1 MSKNNSKIPV
11 AVKDAIERM
20 LKRSQT
26 KILFPI
32 ITLGLVKSFLQT
44 SSDIFIDL
52 EIRNIYRKT
61 VQELKK
67 YLGHDLHIGGV
78 YYDAYSSRNLPQHK
92 VIKVIGNKK
101 YQLNP
106 LYKDCASELSAWLP
120 ERIKVFIDDKL
131 GIITKLA
138 QHDERVKI
146 SSNPDEFVKIIKN
159 HIDKNASNFEIFGFA
174 IIKVHLEKFACKIYG
189 DTRTSSHD
197 AGVDLSTNFGVVY
210 QIKKLRVSNMSA
222 AKNIYAEL
230 KSNFDKERLID
241 GKVILIIDDISQEIK
256 KYLVDMKVQSIDK
269 KDLLHLAQQFQDSE
283 DREKILRIV
292 YEEFRREYASV
303 I

>member
-1 MSKNNSKIPV
+1 MDKNNSKIPV
-11 AVKDAIERM
+11 EVKDTIERM

-32 ITLGLVKSFLQT
+32 ITLGMVKSFLQT
-44 SSDIFIDL
+44 DRDVFTDL
-52 EIRNIYRKT
+52 EIRGIYQET

-67 YLGHDLHIGGV
+67 YLGHDLHLGGV

-101 YQLNP
+101 YQLNS
-106 LYKDCASELSAWLP
+106 LYKDCASELSIWLP
-120 ERIKVFIDDKL
+120 ERIKVFIENKL

-138 QHDERVKI
+138 QQDKRVKI
-146 SSNPDEFVKIIKN
+146 SSNPDEFMEIIKD

-174 IIKVHLEKFACKIYG
+174 IIKVHLEKFACKIYR

-210 QIKKLRVSNMSA
+210 QIKKLQATNMST

-230 KSNFDKERLID
+230 KSNFDKERLDD

-256 KYLVDMKVQSIDK
+256 KYLIDMKVQSIDK

>member
-1 MSKNNSKIPV
+1 MKKNNSKIPV

-26 KILFPI
+26 KILFPV
-32 ITLGLVKSFLQT
+32 ITLGIIKAFLRT
-44 SSDIFIDL
+44 NHDVFTDL
-52 EIRNIYRKT
+52 EIRSIYNKT

-78 YYDAYSSRNLPQHK
+78 YYYAYSSRNLPQHK

-106 LYKDCASELSAWLP
+106 LYKDCASTLSKWLP

-131 GIITKLA
+131 GVVTQLA
-138 QHDERVKI
+138 QQEVRVKI
-146 SSNPDEFVKIIKN
+146 ASDLKKFVEIIKN

-174 IIKVHLEKFACKIYG
+174 IIKVHLEKFACKIYR

-230 KSNFDKERLID
+230 KSNFDKERLDD

-256 KYLVDMKVQSIDK
+256 KYLIDMKVQSIDK
-269 KDLLHLAQQFQDSE
+269 KDLLNLAQQFQDAE
-283 DREKILRIV
+283 DREKILRII

>member
-1 MSKNNSKIPV
+1 
-11 AVKDAIERM
+11 
-20 LKRSQT
+20 
-26 KILFPI
+26 
-32 ITLGLVKSFLQT
+32 
-44 SSDIFIDL
+44 
-52 EIRNIYRKT
+52 
-61 VQELKK
+61 
-67 YLGHDLHIGGV
+67 
-78 YYDAYSSRNLPQHK
+78 LPQHK

-101 YQLNP
+101 YQLNS
-106 LYKDCASELSAWLP
+106 LYKDCASELSIWLP
-120 ERIKVFIDDKL
+120 ERIKVFIENKL

-138 QHDERVKI
+138 QQDKRVKI
-146 SSNPDEFVKIIKN
+146 SSNPDEFMEIIKD

-174 IIKVHLEKFACKIYG
+174 IIKVHLEKFACKIYR

-210 QIKKLRVSNMSA
+210 QIKKLQATNMST

-230 KSNFDKERLID
+230 KSNFDKERLDD

-256 KYLVDMKVQSIDK
+256 KYLIDMKVQSIDK

>member
-1 MSKNNSKIPV
+1 MKKNNSKIPV

-26 KILFPI
+26 KILFPV
-32 ITLGLVKSFLQT
+32 ITLGIIKAFLRT
-44 SSDIFIDL
+44 NHDVFTDL
-52 EIRNIYRKT
+52 EIRSIYNKT

-106 LYKDCASELSAWLP
+106 LYKDCASTLSKWLP

-131 GIITKLA
+131 GVVTQLA
-138 QHDERVKI
+138 QQEVRVKI
-146 SSNPDEFVKIIKN
+146 ASDLKKFVEIIKN

-174 IIKVHLEKFACKIYG
+174 IIKVHLEKFACKIYR

-230 KSNFDKERLID
+230 KSNFDKERLDD

-256 KYLVDMKVQSIDK
+256 KYLIDMKVQSIDK
-269 KDLLHLAQQFQDSE
+269 KDLLNLAQQFQDAE
-283 DREKILRIV
+283 DREKILRII

>member
-26 KILFPI
+26 KILFPV
-32 ITLGLVKSFLQT
+32 ITLGIVKSFLQT
-44 SSDIFIDL
+44 NRDVFTDL
-52 EIRNIYRKT
+52 EIRSIYQKT
-61 VQELKK
+61 IQELKK

-106 LYKDCASELSAWLP
+106 LYKECASELSVWLP

-138 QHDERVKI
+138 KHDERVRI
-146 SSNPDEFVKIIKN
+146 SSNPDEFIEIVKN

-174 IIKVHLEKFACKIYG
+174 IIKVHLEKFACKIYR

-230 KSNFDKERLID
+230 KSNFDKERLDD
-241 GKVILIIDDISQEIK
+241 GKVILIIDDISQEFK
-256 KYLVDMKVQSIDK
+256 KYLIDMKVQSIDK
-269 KDLLHLAQQFQDSE
+269 KDLLHLVEQFQDSE
-283 DREKILRIV
+283 DREKVLRIV

>member
-1 MSKNNSKIPV
+1 MDKNNSKIPV
-11 AVKDAIERM
+11 EVKDTIERM

-32 ITLGLVKSFLQT
+32 ITLGMVKSFLQT
-44 SSDIFIDL
+44 DRDVFTDL
-52 EIRNIYRKT
+52 EIRGIYQET

-101 YQLNP
+101 YQLNS
-106 LYKDCASELSAWLP
+106 LYKDCASELSIWLP
-120 ERIKVFIDDKL
+120 ERIKVFIENKL

-138 QHDERVKI
+138 QQDKRVKI
-146 SSNPDEFVKIIKN
+146 SSNPDEFMEIIKD

-174 IIKVHLEKFACKIYG
+174 IIKVHLEKFACKIYR

-210 QIKKLRVSNMSA
+210 QIKKLQATNMST

-230 KSNFDKERLID
+230 KSNFDKERLDD

-256 KYLVDMKVQSIDK
+256 KYLIDMKVQSIDK

>member
-26 KILFPI
+26 KILFPV
-32 ITLGLVKSFLQT
+32 ITLGIVKSFLQT
-44 SSDIFIDL
+44 SRDVFTDL
-52 EIRNIYRKT
+52 EIRNIYKKT

-67 YLGHDLHIGGV
+67 YLGHDLHIGGI

-106 LYKDCASELSAWLP
+106 LYKHCACELSVWLP

-138 QHDERVKI
+138 QHNERVKI
-146 SSNPDEFVKIIKN
+146 SSNPDEFVEIVKN
-159 HIDKNASNFEIFGFA
+159 HIDKNACFY
-174 IIKVHLEKFACKIYG
+174 IK
-189 DTRTSSHD
+189 
-197 AGVDLSTNFGVVY
+197 
-210 QIKKLRVSNMSA
+210 
-222 AKNIYAEL
+222 AKH
-230 KSNFDKERLID
+230 K
-241 GKVILIIDDISQEIK
+241 
-256 KYLVDMKVQSIDK
+256 
-269 KDLLHLAQQFQDSE
+269 H
-283 DREKILRIV
+283 
-292 YEEFRREYASV
+292 
-303 I
+303 

>member
-20 LKRSQT
+20 FKRSQT
-26 KILFPI
+26 KILFPV
-32 ITLGLVKSFLQT
+32 ITLGIVKSFLQT
-44 SSDIFIDL
+44 SRDVFTDL
-52 EIRNIYRKT
+52 EIRSIYQKT

-106 LYKDCASELSAWLP
+106 LYKDCASELSVWLP
-120 ERIKVFIDDKL
+120 ERIKAFIDNKL

-138 QHDERVKI
+138 KHDERARI
-146 SSNPDEFVKIIKN
+146 SSNPDEFVEIIKN

-174 IIKVHLEKFACKIYG
+174 IIKVHLEKFACKIYR
-189 DTRTSSHD
+189 DTRTSSRD
-197 AGVDLSTNFGVVY
+197 SGVDLSTNFGVVY
-210 QIKKLRVSNMSA
+210 QIKKLRATDIST

-230 KSNFDKERLID
+230 KSNFDKERLDD

-256 KYLVDMKVQSIDK
+256 KYLIDMKVQSIDK

>member
-1 MSKNNSKIPV
+1 MIKNYSKIP
-11 AVKDAIERM
+11 AMVKDTIERM

-26 KILFPI
+26 KILFPV
-32 ITLGLVKSFLQT
+32 ITLGIVKAFQET
-44 SSDIFIDL
+44 NRDIFTDI
-52 EIRNIYRKT
+52 EIRGIYQNT
-61 VQELKK
+61 IQELKK
-67 YLGHDLHIGGV
+67 YLGHNLHIGGM
-78 YYDAYSSRNLPQHK
+78 YYDAYSSRNLPQYK
-92 VIKVIGNKK
+92 VLKIIGSKK

-106 LYKDCASELSAWLP
+106 LYKDCAKEFLVWLA
-120 ERIKVFIDDKL
+120 ERIKTFIDDKL
-131 GIITKLA
+131 GIVTKLA
-138 QHDERVKI
+138 QREERSKI
-146 SSNPDEFVKIIKN
+146 SSDPDYFVEIIKN
-159 HIDKNASNFEIFGFA
+159 HIDKNAANFEIFGFA
-174 IIKVHLEKFACKIYG
+174 IIKVHLEKFACKIYR

-222 AKNIYAEL
+222 AKNIYSEL
-230 KSNFDKERLID
+230 KSNFDKERLDD

-269 KDLLHLAQQFQDSE
+269 KDLLNLAQQFQDSE

>member
-1 MSKNNSKIPV
+1 MSKSSPKIPTV
-11 AVKDAIERM
+11 VNSAIERM

-26 KILFPI
+26 KILFPV
-32 ITLGLVKSFLQT
+32 ITLGIVKLFLETNQ
-44 SSDIFIDL
+44 DIFTDL
-52 EIRNIYRKT
+52 EIRSIYQKT

-67 YLGHDLHIGGV
+67 YLGHDLHIGGM
-78 YYDAYSSRNLPQHK
+78 YYDAYSSRNLPQYK
-92 VIKVIGNKK
+92 VIKIIGNKK

-106 LYKDCASELSAWLP
+106 LYKNCAKELSIWLP
-120 ERIKVFIDDKL
+120 ERIKAFIDSKL
-131 GIITKLA
+131 GIVTKLA
-138 QHDERVKI
+138 QQEMRVKI
-146 SSNPDEFVKIIKN
+146 SFNLNKFVEIIKD

-174 IIKVHLEKFACKIYG
+174 LIKVHLEKFACKVYR

-210 QIKKLRVSNMSA
+210 QIKKLRVTDIGT

-230 KSNFDKERLID
+230 KSNFDKERLDD
-241 GKVILIIDDISQEIK
+241 GKVILIIDDITQEIK
-256 KYLVDMKVQSIDK
+256 KYLIDMKIQSIDK
-269 KDLLHLAQQFQDSE
+269 KDLLNLAQQFQDSE
-283 DREKILRIV
+283 DREKILRII